1 EFDYCSVHASAALQE
16 AGLDSVLINSN
27 PETVST
33 DFDASTRLYFEPLD
47 LEGVRNVL
55 RRDPVLGVMV
65 QFGGQTGL
73 NLADA
78 LAAGGTRIL
87 GSTVDTIH
95 LADDRRRCD
104 ALPRDHGNPPSP
116 GRPAKKPDA

>member
-1 EFDYCSVHASAALQE
+1 MDLYNCWWRAAARGGE
-16 AGLDSVLINSN
+16 AVTDRFNKNTNHDPEN
-27 PETVST
+27 PILVP
-33 DFDASTRLYFEPLD
+33 STRLYFEPLD

-78 LAAGGTRIL
+78 LAAGGTRIP
-87 GSTVDTIH
+87 GPPYRTIV
-95 LADDRRRCD
+95 LAGDRPLC
-104 ALPRDHGNPPSP
+104 AVMLHHHVNSPSP
-116 GRPAKKPDA
+116 GCTPL